1 MALAMAALRRE
12 DIRLPSPARFW
23 RSLVAGAGM
32 AAVLL
37 LLPAFAPPV
46 AVLVGAA
53 SYAAALSL
61 LGGLRIRRGQLPA
74 LTV

>member
-1 MALAMAALRRE
+1 
-12 DIRLPSPARFW
+12 
-23 RSLVAGAGM
+23 M

-53 SYAAALSL
+53 SYAAALYL
-61 LGGLRIRRGQLPA
+61 LGGLQVRRGQLPA